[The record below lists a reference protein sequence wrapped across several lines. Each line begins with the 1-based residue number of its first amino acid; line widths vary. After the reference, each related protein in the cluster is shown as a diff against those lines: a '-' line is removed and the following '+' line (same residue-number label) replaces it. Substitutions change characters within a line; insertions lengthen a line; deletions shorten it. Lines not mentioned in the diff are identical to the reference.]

1 MSITYRTLTISDHLN
16 VSDLWSTSDG
26 VVIRTSD
33 SEESVAKY
41 LSRNQNLSFV
51 AENDGETIGSILAGH
66 DGKRGYI
73 QHLIVSPDHRC
84 AGIGSHLVSLCIGAL
99 SELGIV
105 KSHIH
110 VLVSNKEARAFWAKQ
125 GWNLRDDIVVYSYL
139 NTTDKNA

>member
-1 MSITYRTLTISDHLN
+1 MGIIYRTLTISDHRN
-16 VSDLWSTSDG
+16 ISDLWSTSEG

-33 SEESVAKY
+33 SEESVARY
-41 LSRNQNLSFV
+41 LLRNQNLSFV
-51 AENDGETIGSILAGH
+51 AENDGDIIGSILAGH

-73 QHLIVSPDHRC
+73 QHPIVSPDHRC
-84 AGIGSHLVSLCIGAL
+84 GGIGSHLVSLCIGAL

-110 VLVSNKEARAFWAKQ
+110 VLVSNKEARTFWEKQ
-125 GWNLRDDIVVYSYL
+125 GWNYRDDIVVYSYL